1 VKDFKKNLSQI
12 AMNKKY
18 LLLLPILLIL
28 FSFKAD
34 KPAYKLFNQNGKN
47 VKYKKLLKEA
57 QEADIVF
64 FGEYH
69 NNPICHWLQIELTQ
83 DLYALKNSNLVL
95 GAEMIEANDQALV
108 DQYLNGDLDTKTF
121 EDTAGLW
128 KNYKTDYKPLVEFA
142 KANNLKFVA
151 SNIPRPYASLVN
163 KKGFEALEA
172 LSSEEKAFIAPL
184 PIKYDP
190 ELPGYKGMIEMMKGM
205 PHVTDN
211 IARAQAMKD
220 ATMAHFIL
228 ENWTK
233 GQTFIHYNGSY
244 HSNNFEGII
253 WYLQQANPN
262 LKILTIS
269 AVEQKVINKL
279 KEENKNIANFI
290 LAIPKTMT
298 KTY

>member
-1 VKDFKKNLSQI
+1 MKT
-12 AMNKKY
+12 
-18 LLLLPILLIL
+18 
-28 FSFKAD
+28 D
-34 KPAYKLFNQNGKN
+34 KPAYKLFNQNGKE

-57 QEADIVF
+57 QDADIVF

-83 DLYALKNSNLVL
+83 DLYKLKQSNLVL
-95 GAEMIEANDQALV
+95 GAEMIEANEQDLL
-108 DQYLNGDLDTKTF
+108 DEYLKEEIDAETF
-121 EDTAGLW
+121 EQEAELW
-128 KNYKTDYKPLVEFA
+128 KNYKTDYKPLIEFA
-142 KANNLKFVA
+142 RTNNLKFVA
-151 SNIPRPYASLVN
+151 SNIPRPYAALVN
-163 KKGFEALEA
+163 KKGFAGLDT
-172 LSSEEKAFIAPL
+172 LSVEEKAFIAPL

-190 ELPGYKGMIEMMKGM
+190 ELPGYKAMIEMMKDM

-211 IARAQAMKD
+211 IARAQAIKD

-228 ENWTK
+228 ENWSK

-262 LKILTIS
+262 LNIVSI
-269 AVEQKVINKL
+269 AAAEQENLKL
-279 KEENKNIANFI
+279 LSEESKNLANFI
-290 LAIPKTMT
+290 LVTPTTMT

>member
-1 VKDFKKNLSQI
+1 
-12 AMNKKY
+12 MNKKY
-18 LLLLPILLIL
+18 ILLLPILLIL

-34 KPAYKLFNQNGKN
+34 KPAYKLFNQQGKN
-47 VKYKKLLKEA
+47 VKYKKLLKAA

-83 DLYALKNSNLVL
+83 DLYAFKTSNLVL
-95 GAEMIEANDQALV
+95 GAEMIEANDQVLV
-108 DQYLNGDLDTKTF
+108 DQYLNGEMDTKTF
-121 EDTAGLW
+121 EDTTGLW

-142 KANNLKFVA
+142 KANKLKFVA
-151 SNIPRPYASLVN
+151 SNIPRPHASLVH
-163 KKGFEALEA
+163 KKGFEALET
-172 LSSEEKAFIAPL
+172 LPNEQKAFIAPL
-184 PIKYDP
+184 PIKYDA
-190 ELPGYKGMIEMMKGM
+190 ELKGYKAMLEMMKDM
-205 PHVTDN
+205 PHVNTN
-211 IARAQAMKD
+211 LPKAQAIKD

-228 ENWTK
+228 ENWSK
-233 GQTFIHYNGSY
+233 GQTFLHYNGSY

-262 LKILTIS
+262 LKIVTIS
-269 AVEQKVINKL
+269 AVEQEVIKKL
-279 KEENKNIANFI
+279 EEKHKNIANFI